1 VLQIAVFATPIMW
14 PASALRDKQ
23 FVADINPFYH
33 LIEIVRG
40 PLTGELPPLL
50 SWEVAVTGDILGL
63 ILATWLLQRTRR
75 TIVYW
80 L

>member
-1 VLQIAVFATPIMW
+1 MW
-14 PASALRDKQ
+14 PVSSLGDNHLI
-23 FVADINPFYH
+23 ADINPFYH

-40 PLTGELPPLL
+40 PLSGEWPPLL
-50 SWEVAVTGDILGL
+50 SWEVAITADVLGL
-63 ILATWLLQRTRR
+63 ILAAWLLQRARR